1 MRFDL
6 AQSVLLLEKTPAV
19 LRTLLSDLPQEWISS
34 DEGSATWSPVDILGH
49 LIHGE
54 ETDWIPR
61 TKIILDRSMKPF
73 EPFDRFAQD
82 EQSKGKTLV
91 QLMDT
96 FTLLRENNVA
106 ELKSLE
112 ISEADLELT
121 GIHPELGE
129 VTLKNLLATWTAHD
143 LSHLSQITR
152 VMAKQYRHE
161 IGVWTKYMKIMH
173 T

>member
-34 DEGSATWSPVDILGH
+34 DEGSATWSPFDILGH

-161 IGVWTKYMKIMH
+161 IGVWTKYMKIMQ

>member
-34 DEGSATWSPVDILGH
+34 DEGSATWSPFDILGH